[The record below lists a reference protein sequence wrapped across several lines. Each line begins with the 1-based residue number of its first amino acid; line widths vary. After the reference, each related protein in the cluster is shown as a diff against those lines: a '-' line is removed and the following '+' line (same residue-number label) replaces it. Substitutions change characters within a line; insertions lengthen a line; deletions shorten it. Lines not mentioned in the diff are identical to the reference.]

1 MPRPDRPGIARHPVD
16 HVADLPDAGFS
27 AGARHAI
34 AAAVHHGEDHARV
47 ARGKRPGPFVRPLGI
62 MLVAAETG
70 ERIAAAGAA
79 HAVGIRGAPLQAGAH
94 AFAGQVSRATVRRA
108 QAGQHAGQEGAVFLQ
123 DFVGRDV
130 GRGQAA
136 LGDGELRARK
146 ARRHLGHGRIAL
158 AAMCD
163 QQVQPRFAQR
173 GDARG
178 ASLRIGIGDP
188 FDPQRLAGALGAR
201 APSTAASLKP
211 PRDGQTAPAR
221 GGRSQAGSG
230 GAHHGFPG
238 LGLATHEVG
247 EFGGDLS
254 ASTKPWPSSFSR
266 KAGSRST
273 AVNSACSRWRTASG
287 RPAGPDRPM
296 KFSATSPGRPS
307 SPTAGMSGACGTRR
321 SVVTASSRSWPERR

>member
-47 ARGKRPGPFVRPLGI
+47 ARKRPGPFVRPLGI
-62 MLVAAETG
+62 MLVAAEAG

-79 HAVGIRGAPLQAGAH
+79 HAVGIGGAPLQAGAH

-146 ARRHLGHGRIAL
+146 RGATSATGASPWPPCAISRSSPVRTARR
-158 AAMCD
+158 C
-163 QQVQPRFAQR
+163 
-173 GDARG
+173 ARRE
-178 ASLRIGIGDP
+178 LRIGICDP
-188 FDPQRLAGALGAR
+188 FDPQRLAGALGAAR
-201 APSTAASLKP
+201 ASTAASLKP
-211 PRDGQTAPAR
+211 PR
-221 GGRSQAGSG
+221 
-230 GAHHGFPG
+230 PG
-238 LGLATHEVG
+238 WPN
-247 EFGGDLS
+247 S
-254 ASTKPWPSSFSR
+254 ASTRRALTGWL
-266 KAGSRST
+266 
-273 AVNSACSRWRTASG
+273 RWRAPRVP
-287 RPAGPDRPM
+287 RPGPGD
-296 KFSATSPGRPS
+296 A
-307 SPTAGMSGACGTRR
+307 R
-321 SVVTASSRSWPERR
+321 SR

>member
-1 MPRPDRPGIARHPVD
+1 
-16 HVADLPDAGFS
+16 
-27 AGARHAI
+27 
-34 AAAVHHGEDHARV
+34 
-47 ARGKRPGPFVRPLGI
+47 

-188 FDPQRLAGALGAR
+188 FDPQRLAGALGAAR
-201 APSTAASLKP
+201 ALDRGFVEAASARMAKQRQHAAGAHRL
-211 PRDGQTAPAR
+211 APVAR
-221 GGRSQAGSG
+221 TTGSQAW
-230 GAHHGFPG
+230 AWRR
-238 LGLATHEVG
+238 
-247 EFGGDLS
+247 
-254 ASTKPWPSSFSR
+254 TKS
-266 KAGSRST
+266 
-273 AVNSACSRWRTASG
+273 VNSAGTC
-287 RPAGPDRPM
+287 RPAR
-296 KFSATSPGRPS
+296 SPGPPVSRARPARAARPS
-307 SPTAGMSGACGTRR
+307 TRR
-321 SVVTASSRSWPERR
+321 AAAGAPRRAGPPGRTGR